1 MKANKV
7 KWVIAGGVLCVLLLL
22 LSVWYAATF
31 NGGRLVEPMDFST
44 YTFQIRDLPML
55 CSTALFTLYVL
66 GLAVWLVR
74 WVLKS
79 RRVVREANTTRSI
92 SPKLGFLGFLGFP
105 GFLGF
110 WSYGMF
116 RDVSPFIFFTFFGFF
131 GFFYEG
137 KLSNTFMDER
147 FRENAV
153 RAQLTAMRV
162 SFAIIFLTLIV
173 LGRGTLLGSLEYTLI
188 AVLILLSLSVALALF
203 LSEYLLYRYDHD
215 DQIEEGDE

>member
-44 YTFQIRDLPML
+44 YTFQVRDLPML
-55 CSTALFTLYVL
+55 CSTALFTLYIL

-92 SPKLGFLGFLGFP
+92 SPKLGFLGFLGASGPTGCSEMSLPLSFSHSSA
-105 GFLGF
+105 F
-110 WSYGMF
+110 SASSM
-116 RDVSPFIFFTFFGFF
+116 RESSPTPSWMSG
-131 GFFYEG
+131 
-137 KLSNTFMDER
+137 S
-147 FRENAV
+147 
-153 RAQLTAMRV
+153 
-162 SFAIIFLTLIV
+162 
-173 LGRGTLLGSLEYTLI
+173 GRTPSGPS
-188 AVLILLSLSVALALF
+188 
-203 LSEYLLYRYDHD
+203 
-215 DQIEEGDE
+215 